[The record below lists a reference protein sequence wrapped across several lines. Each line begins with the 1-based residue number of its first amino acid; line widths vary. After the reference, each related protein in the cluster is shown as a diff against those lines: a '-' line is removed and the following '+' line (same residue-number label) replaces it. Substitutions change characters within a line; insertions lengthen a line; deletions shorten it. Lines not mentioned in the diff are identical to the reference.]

1 MKYEILLFDI
11 DNTLLD
17 FDCNEFESFK
27 NTMLDKVIEYT
38 LELYNNYK
46 EINHEMWKAV
56 EREELTIND
65 VINTRFSRLMNL
77 YNKTVDGQD
86 FEKTYRSYLN
96 KGIQKMPYVD
106 ETLAELNKKYKLYII
121 TNGVAKTQTHR
132 MKNSGLDKY
141 FEKSFISE
149 EIGSNKPSKL
159 FFNFVKTNID
169 NFDSSKALVI
179 GDSLTSDIKGGN
191 DAKIDTCWICK
202 EGTINNSDIKPK
214 YIIHSLKDLFNI
226 LEI

>member
-27 NTMLDKVIEYT
+27 NTMLDKGIEYT

-96 KGIQKMPYVD
+96 KGIQKMPYV
-106 ETLAELNKKYKLYII
+106 
-121 TNGVAKTQTHR
+121 GVAKTQTHR

>member
-1 MKYEILLFDI
+1 MLF
-11 DNTLLD
+11 
-17 FDCNEFESFK
+17 
-27 NTMLDKVIEYT
+27 
-38 LELYNNYK
+38 
-46 EINHEMWKAV
+46 
-56 EREELTIND
+56 
-65 VINTRFSRLMNL
+65 
-77 YNKTVDGQD
+77 
-86 FEKTYRSYLN
+86 RS
-96 KGIQKMPYVD
+96 
-106 ETLAELNKKYKLYII
+106 
-121 TNGVAKTQTHR
+121 
-132 MKNSGLDKY
+132 DKY
-141 FEKSFISE
+141 FEESFISE